1 VELPLFPLNTVL
13 FPGATMPLH
22 IFEERYKE
30 MIGFCLAEKSPFGA
44 VLIRS
49 GEEVGGPAEPCEV
62 GTTAYITT
70 VQKLEDGRMNLICTG
85 GQRFRIVST
94 SSERSYLV
102 GDVQVL
108 ETVEELEEETE
119 DYADTAA
126 SLFAEY
132 VRLYLAISNQWA
144 ASVEMPSEPDRL
156 GDYIG
161 SRLAVDHE
169 TKQSL
174 LEELSAHNRLAKEI
188 ELLGDLI
195 RAMQPR
201 LEAARTARWAGFSS
215 MN

>member
-13 FPGATMPLH
+13 FPGATAPLH

-30 MIGFCLAEKSPFGA
+30 MIGFCLAEKRPFGV
-44 VLIRS
+44 VLIRE
-49 GEEVGGPAEPCEV
+49 GEEVGATATPCDV

-70 VQKLEDGRMNLICTG
+70 VQKLEDGGMNLICTG
-85 GQRFRIVST
+85 GQRFRILST
-94 SSERSYLV
+94 SSDLPYLL
-102 GDVQVL
+102 GDVVVL
-108 ETVEELEEETE
+108 ETIEDLEEETE
-119 DYADTAA
+119 DYADTAS

-156 GDYIG
+156 ADYIG

-169 TKQSL
+169 TKQRL
-174 LEELSAHNRLAKEI
+174 LEELSPHNRLAQEI
-188 ELLGDLI
+188 ELLTDLI

-201 LEAARTARWAGFSS
+201 LEAERTARWAGFSS

>member
-30 MIGFCLAEKSPFGA
+30 MIGFCLAEKSPFGV
-44 VLIRS
+44 VLIRE
-49 GEEVGGPAEPCEV
+49 GQEVGGSAKPYDV
-62 GTTAYITT
+62 GTTAYVTS
-70 VQKLEDGRMNLICTG
+70 VHKLEDGRMNLICTG

-94 SSERSYLV
+94 SSERPYMV
-102 GDVQVL
+102 GQVDVL

-119 DYADTAA
+119 RYAETASA
-126 SLFAEY
+126 LFAEY

-144 ASVEMPSEPDRL
+144 ASVEMPSAPDRL
-156 GDYIG
+156 ADYIA

-169 TKQSL
+169 TKQAL

-188 ELLGDLI
+188 EPLGELI
-195 RAMQPR
+195 QAMQPR